1 MNRGA
6 YPNIEKVV
14 RATDV
19 LLGWVFGTVKLLLLF
34 TVVVLVVALL
44 DWG

>member
-19 LLGWVFGTVKLLLLF
+19 LLGWVFGIVKLLLLLA
-34 TVVVLVVALL
+34 VVVAVVAVLV
-44 DWG
+44 

>member
-14 RATDV
+14 RATDF
-19 LLGWVFGTVKLLLLF
+19 LLGWVFSTVKLLLLF
-34 TVVVLVVALL
+34 AVGVAVFALL
-44 DWG
+44 V

>member
-1 MNRGA
+1 MNRGT

-19 LLGWVFGTVKLLLLF
+19 LLGWVFGTVKLLLLLA
-34 TVVVLVVALL
+34 VVVAVVAVLV
-44 DWG
+44 